1 MIGVDQVNAW
11 LKVREGEDLEFK
23 EARRSYS
30 FDKLVEY
37 CVAMANMGGG
47 RIILG
52 ATDRRPR
59 RVVGTAAF
67 SQIERLQGGLRDKLR
82 LKIEVEECPHPSG
95 RVLVVTVPAHPLG
108 VPMQVDGRYM
118 ERDGDNLVPLSVER
132 LRSILDE
139 SGADYSAGVCPD
151 ASMDDLDRRAIERFR
166 RRWQAKASSAGI
178 ARLGVRQLLRDAE
191 AVVDGGVTYAA
202 LIVFGT
208 RAALRKHLQRA
219 ETIYEYRSSE
229 AAGPAQQR
237 IEYQQGFF
245 SFYDSLWKTINLRND
260 VQHYQ
265 DGLFVL
271 DIPTFDER
279 SVREAVLNA
288 VTHRDYRLGG
298 SIFFRQYARHLVV
311 ESPGGFPP
319 GITPENILDRQN
331 PRNRL
336 IAEIF
341 AKCGLV
347 ERSGQGMNLM
357 FEESIQHGKTP
368 PDFGGTDE
376 WQVTLTMDGRMNDP
390 SFVRFLGRIGS
401 ERGVSFST
409 QDLIL
414 LDIVNRGQPVPAV
427 LRPRLGHLVD
437 AGALEVVGRGRG
449 ARYILSRGYYSSA
462 GRKGAYTRK
471 RGLSRETN
479 KALLLQ
485 HIKENE
491 VAGSKMAEFREVLP
505 SNSRSQI
512 QVYLRELAR
521 NGKIHSHGTTNAAR
535 WYTGPG
541 GSNCNHGRK

>member
-11 LKVREGEDLEFK
+11 LKTREGEDLEFK

-108 VPMQVDGRYM
+108 VPMQVDGRYL

-271 DIPTFDER
+271 DISTFDER

-298 SIFFRQYARHLVV
+298 SIFVRQYARRLVV

-331 PRNRL
+331 PRNRR

-471 RGLSRETN
+471 RGLDRETN
-479 KALLLQ
+479 KQLLLR
-485 HIKENE
+485 HIEDCGKE
-491 VAGSKMAEFREVLP
+491 GCPLRDLIEVLP
-505 SNSRSQI
+505 SMTRR
-512 QVYLRELAR
+512 QVQVLLRELMTEGR
-521 NGKIHSHGTTNAAR
+521 IHVSGKTRGGR
-535 WYTGPG
+535 WFPGPASG
-541 GSNCNHGRK
+541 LHRK